1 MAFMEPSF
9 DTDVENAENLGI
21 RQLTQLQQ
29 EYPRFAVGVAME
41 NLKQDL
47 VAQERQRQMD
57 NQPAPQSPDVI
68 TQTEQEV
75 MGMLGGGGQQPPM
88 PQQGMGISQLP
99 ADNMAMPM
107 AAEGGIVGFAGK
119 GPSLVEEPDPLTVE
133 QQRKRYKTLKELEA
147 KYMAEGNQEALNN
160 VRRELENYEGSMA
173 AQPPKPTPENTLQMA
188 GGGIVALQEG
198 GLLKVGDIVEGGETI
213 FMILPANRIGGE
225 DIPLTQAE
233 YNTYLESNTL
243 PPIEMLIVLQV
254 VKKVFLLPLPLK
266 IFLDKDCKK

>member
-75 MGMLGGGGQQPPM
+75 MGM
-88 PQQGMGISQLP
+88 
-99 ADNMAMPM
+99 
-107 AAEGGIVGFAGK
+107 
-119 GPSLVEEPDPLTVE
+119 
-133 QQRKRYKTLKELEA
+133 
-147 KYMAEGNQEALNN
+147 
-160 VRRELENYEGSMA
+160 
-173 AQPPKPTPENTLQMA
+173 
-188 GGGIVALQEG
+188 
-198 GLLKVGDIVEGGETI
+198 
-213 FMILPANRIGGE
+213 
-225 DIPLTQAE
+225 
-233 YNTYLESNTL
+233 
-243 PPIEMLIVLQV
+243 
-254 VKKVFLLPLPLK
+254 
-266 IFLDKDCKK
+266 

>member
-1 MAFMEPSF
+1 MAFMESSF

-75 MGMLGGGGQQPPM
+75 MGMLAGGGQQPLM

-119 GPSLVEEPDPLTVE
+119 GPSMV
-133 QQRKRYKTLKELEA
+133 KETPQMGSVSPKA
-147 KYMAEGNQEALNN
+147 VDGAEIKKLADL
-160 VRRELENYEGSMA
+160 YES
-173 AQPPKPTPENTLQMA
+173 
-188 GGGIVALQEG
+188 
-198 GLLKVGDIVEGGETI
+198 
-213 FMILPANRIGGE
+213 
-225 DIPLTQAE
+225 
-233 YNTYLESNTL
+233 
-243 PPIEMLIVLQV
+243 
-254 VKKVFLLPLPLK
+254 
-266 IFLDKDCKK
+266 